1 MKKHA
6 QDLYAENYKMVMK
19 GIKEDLSKWRD
30 IPYIGR
36 LDIVEMLMLF
46 KLFYIDLMQLKLQ
59 QEFFFFDKCGQAY

>member
-1 MKKHA
+1 
-6 QDLYAENYKMVMK
+6 MK